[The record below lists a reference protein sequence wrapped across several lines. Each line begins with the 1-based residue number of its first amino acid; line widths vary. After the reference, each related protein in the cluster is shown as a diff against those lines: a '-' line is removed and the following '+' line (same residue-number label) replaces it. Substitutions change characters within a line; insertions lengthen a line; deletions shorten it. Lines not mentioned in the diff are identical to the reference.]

1 LKRPPAQLTR
11 LRDLL
16 DRSAAIFYISVMTE
30 TLEKIDQ
37 MPPAVREFILHWG
50 DLGGQWG
57 VNRSVAQIQ
66 ALLYLSDRPL
76 QAEEIS
82 TCLGIARSNVSNS
95 LKWLLGWRRL
105 ERVPVPGDRRDHF
118 VAETDIWEMVL
129 RIAESRKERE
139 IDPATVVLRRCVS
152 QGGAD
157 PRVGPV
163 AQKRLEA
170 MLDFMETA
178 DSWYRQMVCL
188 PKAKVFALLKMG
200 SRIVNF
206 ISAVKQGRGES
217 KDAPKEA

>member
-1 LKRPPAQLTR
+1 
-11 LRDLL
+11 
-16 DRSAAIFYISVMTE
+16 
-30 TLEKIDQ
+30 
-37 MPPAVREFILHWG
+37 MPPALREFILHWG

-57 VNRSVAQIQ
+57 VNRSIAQIQ

-76 QAEEIS
+76 QAEEIAG
-82 TCLGIARSNVSNS
+82 CLGIARSNVSNS
-95 LKWLLGWRRL
+95 LKWLVDWRL
-105 ERVPVPGDRRDHF
+105 IERVPVPGDRRDHF

-152 QGGAD
+152 QGRED
-157 PRVGPV
+157 SQVGPV

-178 DSWYRQMVCL
+178 DSWYRQMICL

-206 ISAVKQGRGES
+206 ISAVKQGRGDA

>member
-1 LKRPPAQLTR
+1 
-11 LRDLL
+11 
-16 DRSAAIFYISVMTE
+16 
-30 TLEKIDQ
+30 
-37 MPPAVREFILHWG
+37 
-50 DLGGQWG
+50 
-57 VNRSVAQIQ
+57 
-66 ALLYLSDRPL
+66 
-76 QAEEIS
+76 
-82 TCLGIARSNVSNS
+82 
-95 LKWLLGWRRL
+95 
-105 ERVPVPGDRRDHF
+105 
-118 VAETDIWEMVL
+118 
-129 RIAESRKERE
+129 
-139 IDPATVVLRRCVS
+139 VS

-163 AQKRLEA
+163 AHKRLEA